1 MHNSSL
7 NSMQGRK
14 RSAAWYLLP
23 IFIGVIGGIIG
34 YFAVRH
40 DDPSLAKKLLYVGIG
55 ITAAGMIISA
65 VASLVVPDD
74 FYSMPSI

>member
-1 MHNSSL
+1 
-7 NSMQGRK
+7 MQGRK

>member
-1 MHNSSL
+1 
-7 NSMQGRK
+7 MQGRK

-23 IFIGVIGGIIG
+23 IFLGVIGGIIG

-40 DDPSLAKKLLYVGIG
+40 DDPSLAKKVLYVGIG
-55 ITAAGMIISA
+55 ITAAGIILSA
-65 VASLVVPDD
+65 VTSMFVPDD

>member
-7 NSMQGRK
+7 NNMQGRK

-23 IFIGVIGGIIG
+23 IFIGAIGGIIG

-55 ITAAGMIISA
+55 ITAA
-65 VASLVVPDD
+65 V
-74 FYSMPSI
+74 

>member
-1 MHNSSL
+1 
-7 NSMQGRK
+7 MQGRK

-23 IFIGVIGGIIG
+23 IFVGVIGGIIG

-40 DDPSLAKKLLYVGIG
+40 DDPNLAKKLLYVGIG

>member
-1 MHNSSL
+1 MEA
-7 NSMQGRK
+7 RR

-40 DDPSLAKKLLYVGIG
+40 DDPGLAKKLLYVGIG
-55 ITAAGMIISA
+55 ITATGIIISA
-65 VASLVVPDD
+65 VASLFVPDD
-74 FYSMPSI
+74 FYSLPSV

>member
-1 MHNSSL
+1 ME
-7 NSMQGRK
+7 GRK

-23 IFIGVIGGIIG
+23 IFVGVIGGIIG

-55 ITAAGMIISA
+55 ITAAGIIISA
-65 VASLVVPDD
+65 IASFYVQEN

>member
-1 MHNSSL
+1 
-7 NSMQGRK
+7 MQGRK

-34 YFAVRH
+34 YFAARH
-40 DDPSLAKKLLYVGIG
+40 DDPSLARKLLYVGIG